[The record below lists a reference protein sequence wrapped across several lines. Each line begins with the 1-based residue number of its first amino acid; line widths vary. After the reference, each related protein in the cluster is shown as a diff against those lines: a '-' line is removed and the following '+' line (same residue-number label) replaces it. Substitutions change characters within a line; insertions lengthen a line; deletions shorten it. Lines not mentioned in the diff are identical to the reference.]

1 MHHIQLTLY
10 AALFGSSAL
19 LFKII
24 SAHLA
29 VYTTVFLRLAIGGV
43 VLCIIC
49 LFTKTPIFKKEQ
61 FSRILFISSFNFVLP
76 LLLFCYAGNLLDS
89 SITSVL
95 KALFPVFT
103 IILSSVI
110 LRERISKIGAIGI
123 TISVV
128 GILCLNIKKDFSFDE
143 TQIFP
148 SLILVLA
155 TIMYAS
161 CAIFVRMKCKD
172 ISPLTNI
179 TASMT
184 LGSIA
189 LLPFLA
195 FEANLQAL
203 SQTKI
208 LLSVI
213 YISVFATSLAYIIS
227 FHLIKVRSATF
238 SASGSFLIPL
248 FGIAFGVIFMQ
259 EQMTANRII
268 GSALILAGMALAMG
282 LYPTLRR
289 NN

>member
-1 MHHIQLTLY
+1 MHHIQLILY
-10 AALFGSSAL
+10 SALFGSSAL

-29 VYTTVFLRLAIGGV
+29 VYTTVFLRLAICGL

-61 FSRILFISSFNFVLP
+61 FSRILFISSFNFVIP

-103 IILSSVI
+103 IILSAVI
-110 LRERISKIGAIGI
+110 LRERISKIGVIGI
-123 TISVV
+123 AISIA
-128 GILCLNIKKDFSFDE
+128 GILCLNIKKDLSFDE

-148 SLILVLA
+148 SLILVIA

-161 CAIFVRMKCKD
+161 SAIFVRMKCKD

-195 FEANLQAL
+195 FETNLQAL
-203 SQTKI
+203 TQPKI

-238 SASGSFLIPL
+238 SASGAFLIPL
-248 FGIAFGVIFMQ
+248 FGIAFGVIFMH
-259 EQMTANRII
+259 EHMNSNRII
-268 GSALILAGMALAMG
+268 GSALILAGMALALG
-282 LYPTLRR
+282 LYPKKQ
-289 NN
+289 N